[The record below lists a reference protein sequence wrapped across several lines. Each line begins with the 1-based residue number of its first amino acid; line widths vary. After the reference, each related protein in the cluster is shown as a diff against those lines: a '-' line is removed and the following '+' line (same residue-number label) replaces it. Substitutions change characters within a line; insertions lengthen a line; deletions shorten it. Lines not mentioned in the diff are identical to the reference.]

1 MSLAALLGML
11 YWRVHDCTLGSWT
24 QPVSWTELQH
34 LHVYICTEAVHLW
47 YPGLHPLYYYSS

>member
-34 LHVYICTEAVHLW
+34 LHVYIGTEAVHLW
-47 YPGLHPLYYYSS
+47 YPGLHPLY